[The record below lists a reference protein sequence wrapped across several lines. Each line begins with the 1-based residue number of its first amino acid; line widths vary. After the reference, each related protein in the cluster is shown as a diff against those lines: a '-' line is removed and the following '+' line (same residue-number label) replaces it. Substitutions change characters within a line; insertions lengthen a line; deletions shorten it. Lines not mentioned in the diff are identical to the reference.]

1 MAEYMT
7 EIWKDI
13 EGYEGLYQVSN
24 LGRVKSLSRLRKNR
38 LSSYVSKDTIL
49 KQREDGHGYLTVALY
64 DADRIRHD
72 FKVHRLVANAFINN
86 EKDCPVVM
94 HINNIKTDNRADNL
108 KWGTYRENTIQ
119 AEHDGLMVHKPI
131 WLGKTRG
138 NHPASKRIKMF
149 KDGKYLRDFESVR
162 SALSF
167 IGKPVTS
174 SNITT
179 CLKGITLTAYGYE
192 WRYSDE

>member
-1 MAEYMT
+1 ME

-24 LGRVKSLSRLRKNR
+24 IGRVKSLSRLHKNR
-38 LSSYVSKDTIL
+38 FSSYATKDTIL
-49 KQREDGHGYLTVALY
+49 KPRKNGHGYLTVALY
-64 DADRIRHD
+64 DANRIRHD
-72 FKVHRLVANAFINN
+72 FRVNRLVANAFINN

-94 HINNIKTDNRADNL
+94 HINNIKTDNRVDNL

-119 AEHDGLMVHKPI
+119 AEHDGLIVHKPI

-174 SNITT
+174 SNITA